1 MQKYA
6 NLVDLEKSCQ
16 THIFLQNFVLIQ
28 PRTSPPKICKILQ
41 KTFISSPN
49 SAAQPAYLCL
59 TILAAAALREEER
72 GEAEDGED
80 ERADNHG
87 SGEVQIGTG
96 LAGAFSEYGYG

>member
-1 MQKYA
+1 M
-6 NLVDLEKSCQ
+6 
-16 THIFLQNFVLIQ
+16 HFLLNFRAKACYF
-28 PRTSPPKICKILQ
+28 RTYFS
-41 KTFISSPN
+41 TFSRESFVRC
-49 SAAQPAYLCL
+49 AKRKGKQYLCL

-87 SGEVQIGTG
+87 YGEVQIGTG

>member
-1 MQKYA
+1 MIDRHELFVHFQSTYRLKTCASTAFLSQK
-6 NLVDLEKSCQ
+6 KGKQ
-16 THIFLQNFVLIQ
+16 
-28 PRTSPPKICKILQ
+28 
-41 KTFISSPN
+41 
-49 SAAQPAYLCL
+49 YLCL